1 MQNAECVDCSLAGK
15 VTSVDTNILD
25 RSVEPAESIG
35 VSEKTS
41 PQAEILAVILQTVQ

>member
-15 VTSVDTNILD
+15 VTYVDSNIVD
-25 RSVEPAESIG
+25 RSVEPDQSIC

-41 PQAEILAVILQTVQ
+41 PQAEILTVILRTVQ

>member
-15 VTSVDTNILD
+15 VTSVDTNIVD
-25 RSVEPAESIG
+25 RSVEPDENIC

-41 PQAEILAVILQTVQ
+41 PRTEILAVILQTVQ